1 MDGYRYGLDG
11 ERRPMAKKSAKPKKS
26 KVKVRDMKP
35 KKNPKGGFVSRLR
48 VQ

>member
-1 MDGYRYGLDG
+1 
-11 ERRPMAKKSAKPKKS
+11 MAKKSAKAKKS

-35 KKNPKGGFVSRLR
+35 KKEPKGGFVTRMR